1 MWQTV
6 TKMLKEADNPI
17 SDDQFTAIYYL
28 LKPLIQQLVE
38 HYYHK
43 SIVGNIVIPKSDFQS
58 FFLEILWE
66 SIQSFQKNPALSF
79 KKILLHRIKLKNFA
93 LYRKAP
99 CFEQDYSVISD
110 SNAESTAND
119 ALSGNNLTEIQSLE
133 SKITLKMILMDF
145 KKQYPSE
152 SNLIDLLIAGW
163 TPAEVAQIAYHDS
176 NYSAL
181 SRQKICRLRHLFRQF
196 YKQYQ

>member
-1 MWQTV
+1 
-6 TKMLKEADNPI
+6 MLKEADYPI

-38 HYYHK
+38 HYYRK

-66 SIQSFQKNPALSF
+66 SIQSFQKKPSLSF

-93 LYRKAP
+93 LYRKAH
-99 CFEQDYSVISD
+99 CFEQDYSVISN
-110 SNAESTAND
+110 SNAENRTND

-133 SKITLKMILMDF
+133 SQITWKMILTDF
-145 KKQYPSE
+145 KKQYPTE
-152 SNLIDLLIAGW
+152 GRLIGLLIAGW
-163 TPAEVAQIAYHDS
+163 TPAEVARIAYHDPT
-176 NYSAL
+176 YSAL
-181 SRQKICRLRHLFRQF
+181 SRQKICRLRYLFRQF
-196 YKQYQ
+196 YEHYQ